1 MLQMEGCGEKLV
13 MEQARKAGFGV
24 FSYELRLMPMAYK
37 SSDQDLC
44 FRNKRKS
51 HGYSRSLD
59 LLRSLDEA

>member
-37 SSDQDLC
+37 SSDQDLR
-44 FRNKRKS
+44 FRNKKITW
-51 HGYSRSLD
+51 
-59 LLRSLDEA
+59 LLKVIGSAKITR